1 MWIESAAAARSEL
14 SSKVRSRASA
24 HGLEQS
30 DLTLQPLPEH
40 PLNHHRHGV
49 LTHTTAAPTRSSR
62 LSKPRRHTAQNA
74 TSPRPSQCLRQQHL
88 TPTTFHHHAS
98 TEHLPRIAQPSFW
111 QSLIPRALRDRRRT
125 TSPST
130 PTRKP
135 WNPATIFII
144 LPLLVGSG
152 AIQLLVL
159 RTEMTNF
166 SRKADA
172 HIALLR
178 EVIERGGYV
187 VEEEGAGEEKG
198 AEEAAAAKENEM
210 QEEVVAREKGMEEGI
225 GKERETKAVVEGTG
239 EKRGPVG
246 FY

>member
-1 MWIESAAAARSEL
+1 ME
-14 SSKVRSRASA
+14 
-24 HGLEQS
+24 
-30 DLTLQPLPEH
+30 
-40 PLNHHRHGV
+40 
-49 LTHTTAAPTRSSR
+49 SSR
-62 LSKPRRHTAQNA
+62 ILQQLLRAPAACRSHVAIPHRTLPA
-74 TSPRPSQCLRQQHL
+74 PRPSQCLRQQHL

-178 EVIERGGYV
+178 EVIERV
-187 VEEEGAGEEKG
+187 KRGEEVDVEGILGTGVPEKEADWEEVMKEIEREDTLWKKKGRGRRRG
-198 AEEAAAAKENEM
+198 AEEAAAAKEN
-210 QEEVVAREKGMEEGI
+210 EVVAREKGMEEGI

>member
-1 MWIESAAAARSEL
+1 ME
-14 SSKVRSRASA
+14 
-24 HGLEQS
+24 
-30 DLTLQPLPEH
+30 
-40 PLNHHRHGV
+40 
-49 LTHTTAAPTRSSR
+49 SSR
-62 LSKPRRHTAQNA
+62 ILQQLLRSPVAPRNSIAIPHRT
-74 TSPRPSQCLRQQHL
+74 PPIPKPSQCLRRPCL
-88 TPTTFHHHAS
+88 TPKTFAHHAS

-111 QSLIPRALRDRRRT
+111 QSLIPRALRNRRPST
-125 TSPST
+125 TSPT
-130 PTRKP
+130 TTLTRKP

-178 EVIERGGYV
+178 EVVERVKRGEEVDVEGVLGAGVPEREADWEEVMREIEREDTLWKKKGRGRRRAK
-187 VEEEGAGEEKG
+187 EEEGITEKEMESEVG
-198 AEEAAAAKENEM
+198 AAKEVEAKT
-210 QEEVVAREKGMEEGI
+210 AREG
-225 GKERETKAVVEGTG
+225 AAEGTG